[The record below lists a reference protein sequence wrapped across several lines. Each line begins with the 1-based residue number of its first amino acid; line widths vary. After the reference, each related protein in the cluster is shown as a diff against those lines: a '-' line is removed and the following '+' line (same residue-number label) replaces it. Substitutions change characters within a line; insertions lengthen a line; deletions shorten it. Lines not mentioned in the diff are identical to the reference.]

1 MLNETQI
8 GDIWLLFADSID
20 KKHLDDAAERYIE
33 LLVDNG
39 VNDQTLQHST
49 GIDPVLDQAIQYY
62 LEDNESD
69 LDDQEEL
76 DF

>member
-20 KKHLDDAAERYIE
+20 KKHLEEVAERYVE

-39 VNDQTLQHST
+39 VNDNTLQHAT
-49 GIDPVLDQAIQYY
+49 GVDHVLDQAIQYY
-62 LEDNESD
+62 LEDNG
-69 LDDQEEL
+69 DDEQEEL

>member
-8 GDIWLLFADSID
+8 GDVWLLFSDSID
-20 KKHLDDAAERYIE
+20 KKHLDDVAERYIE

-39 VNDQTLQHST
+39 VNDRTLQHAT
-49 GIDPVLDQAIQYY
+49 GIDHILDQAIQYY
-62 LEDNESD
+62 LEDTDS
-69 LDDQEEL
+69 DDQEEL